1 MPTAVTQSWCGFSSD
16 GTPSLDLTRL
26 VLRATP
32 QRSHMLENLHSA
44 ETRQGLEAGF
54 GLLV

>member
-16 GTPSLDLTRL
+16 GTPSLDFTRL
-26 VLRATP
+26 ILRATP
-32 QRSHMLENLHSA
+32 WRSHMLENLHSA